1 VTPSQ
6 DTTERDHAGGREV
19 MASTYA
25 LPMVP
30 ANHAHSHER
39 SDSQYSAYS
48 NGSAANSSPLRGSGH
63 RHQRSDMSA
72 SGQMHG
78 AVRSPYAEYNN
89 QAHEHNHG
97 HERTSSN
104 DSTWTIQPFAN
115 GRSKGRPRGEP
126 DMGRSPPRKHLSA
139 NKFGFSPVSPIQET
153 EPILPNLP
161 SS

>member
-1 VTPSQ
+1 
-6 DTTERDHAGGREV
+6 

-30 ANHAHSHER
+30 ANHTHSHER

-48 NGSAANSSPLRGSGH
+48 NGSAANSSPMRGQGRGH
-63 RHQRSDMSA
+63 RHQPSDMSA
-72 SGQMHG
+72 NGQMHG

-97 HERTSSN
+97 HNRTSST
-104 DSTWTIQPFAN
+104 DSAWTIQPFAN
-115 GRSKGRPRGEP
+115 GRTKGRSRG
-126 DMGRSPPRKHLSA
+126 DSDLGRSPPRKHLAA
-139 NKFGFSPVSPIQET
+139 NKFGFSAVSPIQET

>member
-1 VTPSQ
+1 
-6 DTTERDHAGGREV
+6 

-39 SDSQYSAYS
+39 SESQYSAYS

-72 SGQMHG
+72 NGQMHG
-78 AVRSPYAEYNN
+78 AVRSPYAEYNT
-89 QAHEHNHG
+89 QAHEHSH
-97 HERTSSN
+97 
-104 DSTWTIQPFAN
+104 